1 MCPYI
6 IYNIRMQ
13 IMKQIPKFKNEV
25 LTKEELS
32 ELNTL
37 NEIFNGNLK
46 QLSDVIRKKE
56 FERVIIEIS
65 WKSSVLEGNTY
76 TLLETETLLKDGI
89 EAKGKKKEEAIMTQ
103 LIILN
108 PW

>member
-13 IMKQIPKFKNEV
+13 IMKQIPKFKNED
-25 LTKEELS
+25 EERD
-32 ELNTL
+32 
-37 NEIFNGNLK
+37 FW
-46 QLSDVIRKKE
+46 R
-56 FERVIIEIS
+56 
-65 WKSSVLEGNTY
+65 
-76 TLLETETLLKDGI
+76 
-89 EAKGKKKEEAIMTQ
+89 IMTQ